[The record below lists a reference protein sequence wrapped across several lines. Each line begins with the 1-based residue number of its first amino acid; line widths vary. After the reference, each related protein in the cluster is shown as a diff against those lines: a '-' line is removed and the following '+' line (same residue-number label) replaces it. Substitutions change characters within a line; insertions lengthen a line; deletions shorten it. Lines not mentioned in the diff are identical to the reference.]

1 MLIEGPMRIQLVE
14 SEDGNGYQLKIG
26 FTDGYR
32 ALAIDVQVREMRDYL
47 QELQRKIG
55 EEDEHGA
62 DRLGMLTIQQVAG
75 ELLPHIAAGEIPLEE
90 TILVDVRPESP
101 LSGFIPTGNA

>member
-14 SEDGNGYQLKIG
+14 SEEGNGHQLRIE

-32 ALAIDVQVREMRDYL
+32 ALAIDAQVREMRGYL
-47 QELQRKIG
+47 QDLRRKIG
-55 EEDEHGA
+55 EEDEHSA
-62 DRLGMLTIQQVAG
+62 DRFGMLTIQQVAG
-75 ELLPHIAAGEIPLEE
+75 ELLPHIAAGEIPLQE

-101 LSGFIPTGNA
+101 LSDFIPTGNA